1 MNKQERL
8 YRITDKWIPAEVKAD
23 SVNIFDS
30 PDKDSSVIMTVFK
43 GDQLLIDRRYEDN
56 VSLGDYYSVC
66 TEIGVEGYC
75 PKDAVA
81 VFDDCRIDVNIIET

>member
-8 YRITDKWIPAEVKAD
+8 YRITDKWIQAEVKAD

-43 GDQLLIDRRYEDN
+43 GDQLLIDRRYEED
-56 VSLGDYYSVC
+56 VSISNYYSVC

-75 PKDAVA
+75 LKDVVI